1 MTALDLQ
8 AISNNNIKP
17 LVEEWLIAFPDLFLV
32 NISCKGG
39 RVGHKLEILV
49 DGDSGIGIDSVVALT
64 RFLNEKL
71 AENDPFPGVWNLEV
85 SSPGVD
91 YPLTFERQFRKNIS
105 RTLKVTLQDGSILE
119 GKLTNVSDSLV
130 ILSITEKQKG
140 KKAETRSESLTYS
153 MIKKTQ
159 IIVAFK

>member
-1 MTALDLQ
+1 MTAIDLQ
-8 AISNNNIKP
+8 AITRDVITP
-17 LVEEWLIAFPDLFLV
+17 LVHEWLLNEPELFLV
-32 NISCKGG
+32 AVSCKGG

-49 DGDSGIGIDSVVALT
+49 DGDLGIGIDSVVSLT

-91 YPLTFERQFRKNIS
+91 YPLTTERQFRKNIGRS
-105 RTLKVTLQDGSILE
+105 IKITLPDASLVE
-119 GKLTNVSDSLV
+119 GKLTEVSATEITMSV
-130 ILSITEKQKG
+130 TEKLKG
-140 KKAETRSESLTYS
+140 KKAETKLQTLPYS

>member
-8 AISNNNIKP
+8 AITNTIIKP
-17 LVEEWLIAFPDLFLV
+17 LVEEWLVAFPDLFLV

-49 DGDSGIGIDSVVALT
+49 DGDGGIGIDSVVSLT

-91 YPLTFERQFRKNIS
+91 YPLTSERQFRKNIN
-105 RTLKVTLQDGSILE
+105 RTLKVTLQDGSTLE
-119 GKLTNVSDSLV
+119 GKLVDVSDSLV